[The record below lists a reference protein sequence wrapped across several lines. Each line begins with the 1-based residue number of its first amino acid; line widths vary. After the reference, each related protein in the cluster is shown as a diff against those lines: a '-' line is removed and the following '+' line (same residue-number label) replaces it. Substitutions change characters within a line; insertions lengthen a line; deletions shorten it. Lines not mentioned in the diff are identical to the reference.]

1 MQNNKWEQKSHF
13 YPEPI
18 FASRKRIQVSL
29 SAKIKIPW
37 LGSRRCSLLERR
49 SDAHHVSHLS
59 RVTYRHL
66 EEVTRGV
73 TPSRGLDW
81 RMMMMMM
88 VVIIWPGPA
97 ETSLQPRQAGWSSH
111 CPERGDKFV
120 VVIVL
125 FISVISVVRDHN
137 GSWTGILFHS
147 LHLCKLMSM
156 QRRYSAHFCV
166 LFERCYHVGVQS
178 VTERPLAV
186 CVESV
191 ICSGCSEGGINP
203 RLLLR
208 TAVRGLLANC
218 FYI

>member
-18 FASRKRIQVSL
+18 LASRKRIQVSL
-29 SAKIKIPW
+29 SAKIKFPW
-37 LGSRRCSLLERR
+37 LGSRRCILLERR
-49 SDAHHVSHLS
+49 CDANHVSHLS

-66 EEVTRGV
+66 EEVTGGV
-73 TPSRGLDW
+73 TPSWGLDW

-88 VVIIWPGPA
+88 MVIIWPGPA

-156 QRRYSAHFCV
+156 QRRYSAHFCLRDVITSECRVWLSVPWLFV
-166 LFERCYHVGVQS
+166 LS
-178 VTERPLAV
+178 LWSALA
-186 CVESV
+186 
-191 ICSGCSEGGINP
+191 
-203 RLLLR
+203 
-208 TAVRGLLANC
+208 AVKEA
-218 FYI
+218 